1 MAKTWDDFIPL
12 LLPHVSGAPN
22 ATMKLYLAQ
31 AAAEF
36 FARTYVWR
44 REIDP
49 ISLTRGVA
57 EYDIDVYVCG
67 GLVEDI
73 KSVIL
78 DDVAQPLQRIQID
91 AVPVNHTATTGT
103 PSSYWLIDDRA
114 IGLFPTPD
122 RRYILRA
129 SAVLKTSRAATEV
142 DDWVFEEWADAIVA
156 GAASRIVDI
165 PGKEWS
171 NPALAAEYRMRFEKA
186 IVGARIREKR
196 TTTTAIT
203 PRPFV

>member
-103 PSSYWLIDDRA
+103 PRSYWLIDDRA